1 MRCNASRSGSDGTDS
16 RSAETAKGTL
26 GCGSESGIV
35 TVLFHGNYFG
45 RRNLQ
50 LCGCRLVY
58 HRGRCGAAS
67 FRYGVRNDVSLV
79 YGRAFVRL
87 RFEVPKWK
95 VSPVFFHDIGLGVR
109 LSAQNYDD
117 FLRPQ
122 GNTIIGVRWR
132 LRNDDR
138 ITFGIGLQDIWNSSS
153 CIPFGLGPSVHFGY
167 TF

>member
-67 FRYGVRNDVSLV
+67 FRYGVRK
-79 YGRAFVRL
+79 RT
-87 RFEVPKWK
+87 
-95 VSPVFFHDIGLGVR
+95 SPSSTGVR
-109 LSAQNYDD
+109 LCGCGSKCPSGRYHL
-117 FLRPQ
+117 FFFTTSGWESGSPHRTT
-122 GNTIIGVRWR
+122 TIFSDPREIP
-132 LRNDDR
+132 
-138 ITFGIGLQDIWNSSS
+138 SSVYAGD
-153 CIPFGLGPSVHFGY
+153 CGTMTG
-167 TF
+167 

>member
-67 FRYGVRNDVSLV
+67 FRYGVRRLP
-79 YGRAFVRL
+79 RL
-87 RFEVPKWK
+87 RACVCAAA
-95 VSPVFFHDIGLGVR
+95 VR
-109 LSAQNYDD
+109 SAQVEGITC
-117 FLRPQ
+117 FFSRHRAGSPALR
-122 GNTIIGVRWR
+122 TE
-132 LRNDDR
+132 LRR
-138 ITFGIGLQDIWNSSS
+138 FSQTPGKYHHRCTLAIAER
-153 CIPFGLGPSVHFGY
+153 
-167 TF
+167 

>member
-67 FRYGVRNDVSLV
+67 FRYGVRKRRLP
-79 YGRAFVRL
+79 RL
-87 RFEVPKWK
+87 RACVCAAA
-95 VSPVFFHDIGLGVR
+95 VR
-109 LSAQNYDD
+109 SAQVEGITC
-117 FLRPQ
+117 FFTTSGWESGSPHRTT
-122 GNTIIGVRWR
+122 TIFSDPREIP
-132 LRNDDR
+132 
-138 ITFGIGLQDIWNSSS
+138 SSVYAGD
-153 CIPFGLGPSVHFGY
+153 CGTMTG
-167 TF
+167 